1 MRFEEQDK
9 MLLNI
14 RNLKTYYFTDEGVVK
29 AVDGVDLK
37 IKSGETMGLVGET
50 GCGKSTVAT
59 SIMRLVP
66 KPGKIVAGEIIFK
79 GRNLLELS
87 NDEMRKIRGSEIAM
101 VFQDPMVSLNP
112 VIRVGEQIAEVFQVH
127 RGMERSEAWEK
138 AVEMMKLVGIPEAE
152 RMSKRYPHELSGGM
166 RQRVMIAIAIA
177 CRPSLLIADEPTSA
191 LDVTIQAQ
199 ILSEMKRLREE
210 VNTSILLIT
219 HDLGVIAEIADK
231 VAIMYAG
238 DMVEYGDVRTVL
250 KKPKHPY
257 TRGLLNALPN
267 AHRRSKLTPIRG
279 TVPSLLNPPSG
290 CKFHPRCS
298 KAKDLC
304 SKVKPRPVEVAPE
317 HLVSCLLYGSDNL
330 ERTN

>member
-1 MRFEEQDK
+1 MHFKERDK

-29 AVDGVDLK
+29 AVDGIDLK
-37 IKSGETMGLVGET
+37 IKSGETLGLVGET

-59 SIMRLVP
+59 SIMRLVS

-87 NDEMRKIRGSEIAM
+87 NDEMRKIRGSEMAM
-101 VFQDPMVSLNP
+101 IFQDPMVSLNP
-112 VIRVGEQIAEVFQVH
+112 VIRVGEQIAEVFRVH
-127 RGMERSEAWEK
+127 RGMKRSEAWEK
-138 AVEMMKLVGIPEAE
+138 AVEIMKLVGIPEAE
-152 RMSKRYPHELSGGM
+152 RMSKGYPHELSGGM
-166 RQRVMIAIAIA
+166 RQRIIIAIALA

-199 ILSEMKRLREE
+199 ILSELKRLREE
-210 VNTSILLIT
+210 VNTSMLLIT
-219 HDLGVIAEIADK
+219 HDLGVIAEMADK

-250 KKPKHPY
+250 RKPKHPY

-267 AHRRSKLTPIRG
+267 AHRRSKLANIRG
-279 TVPSLLNPPSG
+279 AVPSLLNPPSG

-298 KAKDLC
+298 EAKNLC
-304 SKVKPRPVEVAPE
+304 SKVKPQPVEVAPE

-330 ERTN
+330 ERAN